1 MICASPDK
9 PDNARGTQMQ
19 DPDSLTLRATFWAKS
34 RGLIARRILL
44 GPIVAPSHR
53 LHAAH
58 DAAGFTQLLAED
70 SSPLHTMEDARERVL
85 ELGKIQN
92 LRIAAAALDGLL
104 IPSGSTFSFWR
115 QVGRPTA
122 AKGYAPGRELRNGC
136 LVPSIGGGLC
146 QLSNALSR
154 TATRAGLIIAE
165 RHRHS
170 AQVEDLRFDPDTD
183 ATLYWNYV
191 DLRFTARQDCLLRVH
206 LDPQNLL
213 VSLAARA

>member
-1 MICASPDK
+1 
-9 PDNARGTQMQ
+9 MQ
-19 DPDSLTLRATFWAKS
+19 NPDSLARRATFWAKS
-34 RGLIARRILL
+34 RGLIARRMLL
-44 GPIVAPSHR
+44 GSLVASSHELR
-53 LHAAH
+53 SAN
-58 DAAGFTQLLAED
+58 DAADLTRMLAED
-70 SSPLHTMEDARERVL
+70 ISPLHTIEDVRERVL

-92 LRIAAAALDGLL
+92 LRIAAVALDGLL
-104 IPSGSTFSFWR
+104 IPAGRTFSFWR
-115 QVGRPTA
+115 QVGRPTKT
-122 AKGYAPGRELRNGC
+122 KGYVPGRELRNGC

-170 AQVEDLRFDPDTD
+170 AQVEDLRFDPETD
-183 ATLYWNYV
+183 ATLFWNYV
-191 DLRFTARQDCLLRVH
+191 DLRFTARQDCLLRVR